1 MHCDVPNGT
10 TKGQTGSNL
19 NVRERKLHRRF
30 EVKGEDSRWSY
41 LSWSGRGAKE
51 SSSLA
56 ATRPP
61 KAKSTSM
68 PRRVV
73 YEGFG
78 VSVAGDSCRSR
89 VVVCDLRLSSSR
101 LGFTSH
107 AWVDTAT
114 TALTGTRTPMAESG
128 IGIPISTVKPHKPYF
143 TPQQVQD
150 LCEKTR
156 GKFSVSQEAK
166 VRQHACTFIEAVGAK
181 IGL

>member
-1 MHCDVPNGT
+1 MVVSELVWQRCEREQQPCSDEAAESQVDIHAPARG
-10 TKGQTGSNL
+10 
-19 NVRERKLHRRF
+19 VR
-30 EVKGEDSRWSY
+30 
-41 LSWSGRGAKE
+41 
-51 SSSLA
+51 
-56 ATRPP
+56 
-61 KAKSTSM
+61 
-68 PRRVV
+68 
-73 YEGFG
+73 GFG

-114 TALTGTRTPMAESG
+114 TALTGTRTPMTEPG
-128 IGIPISTVKPHKPYF
+128 IGIPISTVKLHKPHF
-143 TPQQVQD
+143 TPQLVQD

-156 GKFSVSQEAK
+156 GKFSVSQEEK